1 MKLAKIKYIF
11 LLLLS
16 FSIFSGQIPKKPEKI
31 YPVVDEANLLSNH
44 EEQLL
49 NTKLI
54 DYFKNT
60 STEILIVTIHSLQGA
75 NENIVAAQ
83 IGEDWKIGE
92 KEKDNGIVILVSKN
106 DRKVAIQSGYGT
118 NIHLTATKT
127 KQIISNEIIPYFKK
141 NHFYEGL
148 DKGTEAIFQVLEGKY
163 KAPPSQR
170 EEDTV
175 SLFIVVLI
183 IIIIIVL
190 YNMSNKNGGGKGG
203 KRYKRSISPFDII
216 LTGSGRSSWGSS
228 SSSGGFGGFGGGG
241 SFGGGGASGSW

>member
-1 MKLAKIKYIF
+1 MKLAKIKYTF

-16 FSIFSGQIPKKPEKI
+16 FSIFSGQIPRKPEKI
-31 YPVVDEANLLSNH
+31 YPVVDEANLLSSH

-60 STEILIVTIHSLQGA
+60 STEILIVTIHNLQGA
-75 NENIVAAQ
+75 DENIVAAQ

-92 KEKDNGIVILVSKN
+92 EEKDNGIVILVSKN

-141 NHFYEGL
+141 NNFYRGL

-163 KAPPSQR
+163 NAPSSQR

-175 SLFIVVLI
+175 SLFILLI
-183 IIIIIVL
+183 IIIIIL
-190 YNMSNKNGGGKGG
+190 IYKFRNKNGGGKGR
-203 KRYKRSISPFDII
+203 KRYKRSINPFDIV
-216 LTGSGRSSWGSS
+216 LTGSGRSSWRSSGSS
-228 SSSGGFGGFGGGG
+228 RGFGGGG